1 MSHRVSEYFTIVIF
15 GKEKGNSFW
24 LGCFP
29 ELSLAQ
35 ARQQCKEHAGLLK
48 EGKDPKAEIAQQLF
62 SAEQQQREDQL
73 KGSIEQL
80 ILGYTT
86 KMRDDGKRTWQ
97 QVLYRL
103 EKETYPFIPKAT
115 KARDVTHAHIK
126 QFLATIIQRGAS
138 VEANRVRSY
147 LMAAFNSFVRPA
159 PTHAS
164 SIALSSPISSGTG
177 GRL

>member
-1 MSHRVSEYFTIVIF
+1 MNGIKVVSGQGRLGVKVEPSGQRVFYYRYFWQ
-15 GKEKGNSFW
+15 GKRQFIL
-24 LGCFP
+24 LGRFP

-48 EGKDPKAEIAQQLF
+48 EGKDPLKLKSQSSF

-86 KMRDDGKRTWQ
+86 KMREDGKRTWQ

-103 EKETYPFIPKAT
+103 E
-115 KARDVTHAHIK
+115 RN
-126 QFLATIIQRGAS
+126 L
-138 VEANRVRSY
+138 
-147 LMAAFNSFVRPA
+147 
-159 PTHAS
+159 
-164 SIALSSPISSGTG
+164 SIYT
-177 GRL
+177 